1 MSCHRLPCLRHP
13 AENLAHLVRR
23 KGAERLG
30 SDVAERTDAQEQ
42 RFRVLNGL
50 TANQSIVPGQKV
62 KLVVRAR

>member
-1 MSCHRLPCLRHP
+1 MSMSCHLLPCLRHP

-42 RFRVLNGL
+42 RVDGR
-50 TANQSIVPGQKV
+50 
-62 KLVVRAR
+62 VVRRVDDRRDVV